1 MVNRTFALYSLTLI
15 SFVMSTVI
23 QVGLVGFGLSGRY
36 FHAPFL
42 LVNPRFH
49 LKKIASSRPDAVR
62 AFDASIEWVA
72 TADELFADP
81 SIDLV
86 FICSPN
92 ETHVDYARR
101 ALEHN
106 KHVVIEKPFALSE
119 QDARQ
124 LLELAQQQ
132 GRVATAYQNRR
143 WDSDFLTVKRLL
155 AEGALGNLV
164 EFESRYDRFSPVS
177 LRPQSWKEQ
186 PGAGRGNLYNL
197 GPHLLDQV
205 LTLFGRPD
213 TVEAT
218 IRNSR
223 PDSLI
228 NDYFDIKLGYADKAV
243 RVKSSLLAYYHQP
256 RYSLHGTDGS
266 FIKNGLDAQEER
278 LRIDRLPDDE
288 STWGFEPEDRWGT
301 LYRNGRAEQ
310 ITSEPGN
317 YTPFYDNLYEAIV
330 NGAEPAV
337 SPTDIWQL
345 ARIID
350 LAVMSSETQRTIPF

>member
-1 MVNRTFALYSLTLI
+1 
-15 SFVMSTVI
+15 MSTII

-42 LVNPRFH
+42 SVNPRFR
-49 LKKIASSRPDAVR
+49 LKKIASSRPEAVH
-62 AFDASIEWVA
+62 AFDTAIEWVA
-72 TADELFADP
+72 TAEELFADP

-86 FICSPN
+86 FICTPN

-101 ALEHN
+101 ALEHK

-119 QDARQ
+119 QEARQ
-124 LLELAQQQ
+124 LLELARQQ
-132 GRVATAYQNRR
+132 GRVVTAYQNRR
-143 WDSDFLTVKRLL
+143 WDSDFLTIKRLL

-164 EFESRYDRFSPVS
+164 EFESRYDRYSPVN
-177 LRPQSWKEQ
+177 LRAHSWKEQ

-197 GPHLLDQV
+197 GPHLLDQA
-205 LTLFGRPD
+205 LHLFGKPD

-218 IRNSR
+218 IRIIR

-228 NDYFDIKLGYADKAV
+228 NDYFDIKLGYSDKVV
-243 RVKSSLLAYYHQP
+243 RLKSSLLVYHNQL

-266 FIKNGLDAQEER
+266 FLKSGLDPQEER
-278 LRIDRLPDDE
+278 LRLDQLPNDKT
-288 STWGFEPEDRWGT
+288 SWGTEPDDRWGT
-301 LYRNGRAEQ
+301 LYRDGRAES
-310 ITSEPGN
+310 ITSERGN
-317 YTPFYDNLYEAIV
+317 YMPFYDNLYEAIV
-330 NGAEPAV
+330 NNAEPAI

-350 LAVMSSETQRTIPF
+350 LAVLSSESQQTKRF